1 MTDATSPEP
10 EPERFRNKSRVQ
22 LERWIDSLTIE
33 SQRHRAGKKYWKHY
47 ALTLERKL
55 DAMYNETKRV

>member
-1 MTDATSPEP
+1 MTDATPPEP

-55 DAMYNETKRV
+55 ALYNETKRV